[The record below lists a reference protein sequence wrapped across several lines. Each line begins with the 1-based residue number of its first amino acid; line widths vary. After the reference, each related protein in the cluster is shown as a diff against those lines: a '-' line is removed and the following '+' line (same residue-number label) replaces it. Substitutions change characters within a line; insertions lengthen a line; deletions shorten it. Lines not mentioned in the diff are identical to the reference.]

1 MVSDTPSQPPKKQEN
16 NEEHQTSAENVTQDT
31 SGSADGPAAPKE
43 NDEAVKTAM
52 ADVAAAIKRHEE
64 HGSEDNREE
73 ASGDTDEDDGGSE
86 RPDARPA
93 PASEH
98 DADQDAGKTADEDTL
113 DQQSTSVEEKPE
125 RNKAGLIPLLA
136 AGVAGGAVVLVGGL
150 ALQSLGLLGGAQ
162 NGSIEARFESG
173 MNELREQIN
182 GMASGSNQA
191 ASASAA
197 AVSQLQEDVA
207 TLQQKLQSVSETASK
222 AASSSGSA
230 SGASPELQKTVS
242 DLEAEIASLKTSLTS
257 DTGTVQ
263 SLQSGLSDLK
273 GSLSSQAD
281 QLNGKI
287 AALEKKIDQPGK
299 DLIVARAIAAAGL
312 SSAIDRGGSFARELK
327 TYRQVSP
334 DDAAL
339 QQLSDMAA
347 SGIPTREQLTSQ
359 FTGLAD
365 SIIRAADQPAQDEG
379 VVRRLISSAKG
390 LITVRPVGDV
400 EGYSTP
406 AIVARIENDLKIG
419 ELQKAANE
427 WNKLPAASKEVSS
440 SFETALNARITA
452 DTLVAKTLQQAIG
465 SMTGQ
470 AGQPD
475 QAN

>member
-73 ASGDTDEDDGGSE
+73 ASGDTDEDDVGSE
-86 RPDARPA
+86 RSNARPA
-93 PASEH
+93 QASEH
-98 DADQDAGKTADEDTL
+98 DADQDAGKTADKDTL
-113 DQQSTSVEEKPE
+113 DQQSSVEEKPE

-150 ALQSLGLLGGAQ
+150 VLQSFGLLGGAQ

-207 TLQQKLQSVSETASK
+207 TLQKKLQSVSEAASK

-242 DLEAEIASLKTSLTS
+242 DLEAEIASLKSSLTS

-390 LITVRPVGDV
+390 LITVRPVGNV
-400 EGYSTP
+400 EGDSTP